1 MTSEQYG
8 QSTANGGM
16 KIQSTGV
23 VKNMFNKE
31 FSTWTFGGN
40 SGAPPVLP
48 MPGPNVNQVNQVVAG
63 GNVAQ
68 SNNIHKKRWMSQVN
82 QIAAGGNVAQSNN
95 FNANSFFPKP
105 YANQVNQIVAGNN
118 VAQSNHFH
126 KKRFT
131 QHNSGTIRTQINNEY
146 GKGAAAVLPNP
157 PVYVKPGP
165 NVNQVNQVVAGNN
178 VAQSNR
184 FHKKRF
190 LSQVNQIAAGGN
202 VAQSNNFN
210 ANPFFPKPY
219 ANQVN
224 QIVAGNNVAQ

>member
-1 MTSEQYG
+1 MTNEQYG

-31 FSTWTFGGN
+31 FSTSTFGGN
-40 SGAPPVLP
+40 SGAPQVLP

-68 SNNIHKKRWMSQVN
+68 SNNIHKKRWMN
-82 QIAAGGNVAQSNN
+82 QI
-95 FNANSFFPKP
+95 
-105 YANQVNQIVAGNN
+105 
-118 VAQSNHFH
+118 
-126 KKRFT
+126 
-131 QHNSGTIRTQINNEY
+131 
-146 GKGAAAVLPNP
+146 
-157 PVYVKPGP
+157 
-165 NVNQVNQVVAGNN
+165 
-178 VAQSNR
+178 
-184 FHKKRF
+184 
-190 LSQVNQIAAGGN
+190 NQIAAGGN

-224 QIVAGNNVAQ
+224 QIVAGNNVAQSNRFHKKRFNSPYRVNQVNQIVAGNNVAQSNHFHKKRFNQYNSGKITTQINNEYGNGAPAVLPMPGPNVNQVNQVVA